1 MKFIVKLFLV
11 SVLLFNCSSNRYLL
25 EDENSKDKKFLINT
39 IKESKSKGGI
49 ASNKPIIVLDGKPLR
64 YNHELKE
71 EKLHLLKS
79 DIKKI
84 DVLKKEVG
92 IRLYGDFAEGGVLV
106 LTTKKDLK
114 TKEKQDDNNSSTYHE
129 SNILFLVDG
138 KEITKK
144 FVESL
149 NPDDIESVDVIKGK
163 KASKEIYPDKN
174 YDGIIHVKM
183 KQK

>member
-11 SVLLFNCSSNRYLL
+11 SVLLFSCSSSKYLL

-39 IKESKSKGGI
+39 IKESKSKREI

-71 EKLHLLKS
+71 EKLHLQKS

-92 IRLYGDFAEGGVLV
+92 ISLYGDFAEGGVLI
-106 LTTKKDLK
+106 LTTNKDVK
-114 TKEKQDDNNSSTYHE
+114 NNEKQDDNKSTYHE

-138 KEITKK
+138 KEVTKE
-144 FVESL
+144 FADSL
-149 NPDDIESVDVIKGK
+149 IPDDIESVEVIKGK
-163 KASKEIYPDKN
+163 EASKEIYPDKN